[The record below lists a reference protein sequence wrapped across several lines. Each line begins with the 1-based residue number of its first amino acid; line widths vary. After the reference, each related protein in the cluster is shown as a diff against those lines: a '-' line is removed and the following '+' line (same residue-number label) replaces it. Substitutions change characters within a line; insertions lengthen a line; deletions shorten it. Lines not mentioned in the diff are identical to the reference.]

1 MSDTANTDN
10 KPNISAII
18 PTKNGHATIARA
30 IRSMLNQTLV
40 PSEILIISD
49 NDISDPAGKIASEE
63 LHAVIAANFA
73 NESSSENA
81 DARKGKIRII
91 QGPSKGPGIARNLGV
106 EKATSDLIAFLDD
119 DDIWSDEHKLEKQ
132 AAYLASHPDIDVVGA
147 EMTFFIRENGEK
159 FQTIMQPTDSVAVR
173 DQMLVRNPL
182 ITSSVLMRRRAFVE
196 ANGFKPMYLAE
207 DYDLWL
213 RMNRKRNRIANAPG
227 TSIEYTVR
235 EGSASQKRKVRMA
248 YAVASLVFKNVFFYP
263 NKFAIVKAKW
273 PIFKRLLA
281 EKLR

>member
-18 PTKNGHATIARA
+18 PTRNGHATIARA
-30 IRSMLNQTLV
+30 IQSMLDQTLV

-49 NDISDPAGKIASEE
+49 NDVIDAAGKIASDE
-63 LHAVIAANFA
+63 LHAVIANNFA
-73 NESSSENA
+73 NESFSE
-81 DARKGKIRII
+81 DARGKIRII

-106 EKATSDLIAFLDD
+106 EKASNDLIAFLDD
-119 DDIWSDEHKLEKQ
+119 DDIWSDKQKLEKQ
-132 AAYLASHPDIDVVGA
+132 AAYLANHPEIDVVGA
-147 EMTFFIRENGEK
+147 ETAFFIRENGEK
-159 FQTIMQPTDSVAVR
+159 FQTITQPTDPEAVR

-182 ITSSVLMRRRAFVE
+182 ITSSVLMRRQAFID
-196 ANGFKPMYLAE
+196 AKGFKPMYLAE

-213 RMNRKRNRIANAPG
+213 RMNRKRNRISNVPG

-248 YAVASLVFKNVFFYP
+248 YAVASLVFKNAFFYP